1 MTHTLE
7 FPGLG
12 LSFELNRVAFSV
24 FGVQIFWYGII
35 ITLAFFVFALVAVRR
50 AKEFGVEPDRVID
63 AMIFTALGGVIGT
76 RLYFV
81 AFSWENYRHNLLG
94 IFNFRAGGLAIYG
107 GIIAGGLCLILFCRV
122 KKLKP
127 LPMLDL
133 FGSGMLIAQAIGRW
147 GNFVNIE
154 AFGTETNAPWRMLS
168 PDITIYPVHPT
179 FLYESL
185 WNIIGFILI
194 SLYIK
199 RRKFDGEITLMYIGW
214 YGIGRAVIEGM
225 RADSL
230 MIGGLR
236 VSQVVAVLCVIA
248 AAALYYR
255 LSLASK
261 KIR

>member
-1 MTHTLE
+1 VTHTLE